1 MRSKAP
7 ALVLLVLAACHS
19 SSDSDP
25 VPEPTSLV
33 VNLGLAAVSVS
44 GTGALRL
51 VAASEEG
58 EGRDLD
64 GDGDKT
70 GVVLQILDLE
80 RGSQAN
86 TALAF
91 PRRLP
96 FDHDPP
102 LRSGSNDSFAVFQV
116 SEEETGR
123 DLDEDGIPGEV
134 TTWTFDRR
142 TGALTNLSAVH
153 GGLAFGDDLF
163 AFFTRDEVGNEA
175 LNVFD
180 GRDGSLTTLPIEPAV
195 LLAPSNLLA
204 AHGSTVAFTRD
215 EAGVFDLNADGDAS
229 DFAVLHLYDADSGR
243 VVNTSFAI
251 WPGTLTIQDGFAGF
265 GVSESQQGG
274 LDLNGDGDAD
284 DVVFVAV
291 EATNGLTRIPG
302 FDAGFDGESFAAFFD
317 PDSKGFLLTVPEKDL
332 DRNGDGD
339 TADLV
344 ALLYEPRSD
353 RIFDTALAVPY
364 SALVQAGAW
373 IGVPVGEQEQGE
385 LDLDRD
391 GRIESSVPHVFDTR
405 TGRSVNLGFR
415 GSWLA
420 GLEQQ
425 LLGLR
430 VVIDGDVL
438 LESELFAW
446 DPRARRVRRTG
457 VDVLGVLGSSG
468 DRALV
473 HAAETTEDLN
483 GDGDRLDF
491 VLAVY
496 EGSTGTVRS
505 LRVATSSFG
514 TSSFVDRLAPG
525 GMAVVLVPEA
535 AQGVDLN
542 GDGDLLDQVLHQIFL
557 DAPGG

>member
-1 MRSKAP
+1 MRSRTP
-7 ALVLLVLAACHS
+7 AFVVLLVLAACHS
-19 SSDSDP
+19 SSDSDSTP
-25 VPEPTSLV
+25 QPTSLV
-33 VNLGLAAVSVS
+33 INLGLAAVSVS

-51 VAASEEG
+51 VSASEEG

-64 GDGDKT
+64 GDGDET

-80 RGSQAN
+80 RGSLAN
-86 TALAF
+86 TGLAF

-102 LRSGSNDSFAVFQV
+102 IRWGSNDSFALFQV

-123 DLDEDGIPGEV
+123 DLDEDGISGEV
-134 TTWTFDRR
+134 TTWTFNRR
-142 TGALTNLSAVH
+142 TGALTNLLSVH
-153 GGLAFGDDLF
+153 GELAFGDDLA
-163 AFFTRDEVGNEA
+163 AFFKHDAGNEV

-180 GRDGSLTTLPIEPAV
+180 GRDGSLTTLPVEPAV
-195 LLAPSNLLA
+195 PLAPSALLA
-204 AHGSTVAFTRD
+204 VQGSTVAFTRD
-215 EAGVFDLNADGDAS
+215 EAGVLDLNADGDVS
-229 DFAVLHLYDADSGR
+229 DFAVLHLYDADSDR

-251 WPGTLTIQDGFAGF
+251 WPATLTIQDGFAGF

-291 EATNGLTRIPG
+291 EARSGLTRIPG
-302 FDAGFDGESFAAFFD
+302 FGGESFAAFLD
-317 PDSKGFLLTVPEKDL
+317 PDSKGFLLTVPEEDR

-339 TADLV
+339 SADLV

-353 RIFDTALAVPY
+353 RIFGTALAVPY
-364 SALVQAGAW
+364 SPLVQAGSR

-420 GLEQQ
+420 GLEEQ

-457 VDVLGVLGSSG
+457 VDVLNALWSSG

-473 HAAETTEDLN
+473 TAAETTEDLN

-505 LRVATSSFG
+505 LRVATNAFG

-525 GMAVVLVPEA
+525 GMAVVLVPED

-557 DAPGG
+557 DAPRG